1 MTNIVYPAELPGP
14 QSGSFEPRLRRAVSP
29 LEGQLQQRARQRDA
43 AGMTSHYTYTYTP
56 AHMAVWLDWYQQVL
70 LSGKRWFAAS
80 LPGNGGLQIR
90 VVKYVRVQQR
100 LLGNGVYQIDAE
112 FEQRG
117 QSKLAEYDDA
127 WDTVVF
133 LLSARNGIIEDLG
146 PQKIVMSH
154 GGGGPISNLISTDDP
169 LFGNYSLKS
178 SPTSR
183 AVGSIP
189 VWGITNRFTFEF
201 WAKYL
206 DITAGTG
213 GFFSTTGGTAISI
226 YGRHITMSVLTII
239 DGSSI
244 ILGDDYDNTNWA
256 HIAIV
261 YDGSYVHRYRNGD
274 LILSSLLLS
283 GNLSVSGAVY
293 FGYQSTGDYS
303 YNLVDEIRLS
313 RHVRYDGPFTPP
325 NKRFPVQ

>member
-1 MTNIVYPAELPGP
+1 ME
-14 QSGSFEPRLRRAVSP
+14 
-29 LEGQLQQRARQRDA
+29 
-43 AGMTSHYTYTYTP
+43 
-56 AHMAVWLDWYQQVL
+56 VWLYWYRQVL
-70 LSGKRWFAAS
+70 LNGRRWFAAP
-80 LPGNGGLQIR
+80 LPGNGGLQLR
-90 VVKYVRVQQR
+90 VVRYTRVQQT
-100 LLGNGVYQIDAE
+100 LLGNGVYSVAVE

-117 QSKLAEYDDA
+117 QAKLAEYDDA

-146 PQKIVMSH
+146 PQKIVMGH
-154 GGGGPISNLISTDDP
+154 GGGGPISNLISTEDP

-189 VWGITNRFTFEF
+189 IWGITNRFTFEF

-213 GFFSTTGGTAISI
+213 GFFSTTGSTAISI
-226 YGRHITMSVLTII
+226 YGKHIVMSVLTIV
-239 DGSSI
+239 DGTSL
-244 ILGDDYDNTNWA
+244 ILTDDYDNTNWT
-256 HIAIV
+256 HIATV
-261 YDGSYVHRYRNGD
+261 FDGSYIRRYRDGE
-274 LILSSLLLS
+274 LVASSLLTTGS
-283 GNLSVSGAVY
+283 LSVSGAVY